1 MQDLIKTIRKKMNL
15 SQEQLAALIGISP
28 VTVNRWENEKAKPS
42 LMAQKQL
49 YDICVS
55 HKLDLADYIVEREQ
69 IHENI
74 SVLYH
79 ASRFG
84 ISGNISAIVGNKH
97 CPVNSHFYIQNREVF
112 RIEI

>member
-69 IHENI
+69 IHENLKNI
-74 SVLYH
+74 PQCS
-79 ASRFG
+79 G
-84 ISGNISAIVGNKH
+84 IIL
-97 CPVNSHFYIQNREVF
+97 PYTL
-112 RIEI
+112 